1 MREYDAFGHD
11 FVLYKMFTNKKNF
24 KGEHINTDYYG
35 YRLSKYANN
44 FISLKSEEFKAS
56 EVNIILGASTAF
68 GVGSTKDETTI
79 ASYLHSLS
87 GQKWINLG
95 VRACN
100 SMQEIINII
109 SVLDKVNI
117 NQVIILSGINDIYL
131 SLNSNETESSE
142 DSIFYNNL
150 FAKIFEG
157 VEHQHIGWKRKLYNK
172 FMFKKNQKLIKD
184 KKSLNQ
190 KVNVTELIELTI
202 KRNFLFYSLLTNK
215 DIKVK
220 FFLQPFFGWIEKK
233 NNNKENEIIKFLNK
247 TRSISDTLD
256 KINMKVYNDVKS
268 IYSKYSQIYDIDF
281 FDLNSLNTL
290 KGDAFLFVDRVHL
303 SDLGYKFISDF
314 IHKQL

>member
-1 MREYDAFGHD
+1 
-11 FVLYKMFTNKKNF
+11 
-24 KGEHINTDYYG
+24 
-35 YRLSKYANN
+35 
-44 FISLKSEEFKAS
+44 
-56 EVNIILGASTAF
+56 
-68 GVGSTKDETTI
+68 
-79 ASYLHSLS
+79 
-87 GQKWINLG
+87 
-95 VRACN
+95 
-100 SMQEIINII
+100 
-109 SVLDKVNI
+109 
-117 NQVIILSGINDIYL
+117 
-131 SLNSNETESSE
+131 
-142 DSIFYNNL
+142 
-150 FAKIFEG
+150 
-157 VEHQHIGWKRKLYNK
+157 
-172 FMFKKNQKLIKD
+172 MFKKNQKLIKD

-190 KVNVTELIELTI
+190 KVNVTERIELTI